1 MKSSQHRTENT
12 ERREDE
18 VNSTNGTASFQ
29 LVAHRN
35 SVVARRVA

>member
-35 SVVARRVA
+35 SVAARRVT